1 VQSNNRNTL
10 ERTLSQLRAR
20 SLDAGEVPADVVA
33 YAVEA
38 TRSALRT
45 APALGLER
53 RAESY
58 YRGVIRRRM
67 VRRGGGSTHAA
78 RLVVDSVVEDLIRS
92 GRSATDA
99 WDEVSRGWAHLL
111 TPELSR
117 EFHDRLCA

>member
-1 VQSNNRNTL
+1 MQSNTRNVLESTL
-10 ERTLSQLRAR
+10 AQLRAR
-20 SLDAGEVPADVVA
+20 SLATGEVPVEVVA
-33 YAVEA
+33 YAVNA

-58 YRGVIRRRM
+58 YRGVIRRRL
-67 VRRGGGSTHAA
+67 VRRGGGSTCAA

-92 GRSATDA
+92 GRSTTDA

>member
-1 VQSNNRNTL
+1 MQNNTRNTL
-10 ERTLSQLRAR
+10 ERTLAQLRRR
-20 SLDAGEVPADVVA
+20 SLEAGEVPADVVSC
-33 YAVEA
+33 AVAA
-38 TRSALRT
+38 TRCALRE

-58 YRGVIRRRM
+58 YRGVIRRKL
-67 VRRGGGSTHAA
+67 VRRGGDSTHAA

-92 GRSATDA
+92 GRSTTDA